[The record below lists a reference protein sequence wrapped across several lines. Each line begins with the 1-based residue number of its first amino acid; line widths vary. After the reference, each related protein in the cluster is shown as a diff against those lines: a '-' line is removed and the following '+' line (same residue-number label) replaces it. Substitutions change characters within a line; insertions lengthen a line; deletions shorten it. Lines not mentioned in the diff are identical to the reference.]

1 MYIKR
6 QVEAEIQKNL
16 FKGDGIIIYGARQ
29 VGKTTLVKK
38 ILEEHHNLS
47 TKYLNCD
54 EGDIRTLFTRADT
67 SIELKRIIGNSQL
80 VVIDEAQR
88 VLNIGLKL
96 KLMID
101 EYPHQQIIATGSSS
115 FDLSNE
121 IKEPLTGRS
130 REFWLYPLSAS
141 ELFPIGDTLD
151 LSRNLES
158 LLVYGSYPKVYEA
171 VSIEEKKIQIEKIA
185 LHYLYKDVLKFQ
197 TLKNADLVRKLLE
210 ALALQV
216 GSEVSYN
223 ELSTILGVSRQTVE
237 SYVNILESAFVLYKV
252 TPYSKNL
259 RKEIGKL
266 RKIYFYDLGVRNVL
280 IDSLKPISLRNDI
293 GALWENFVIT
303 EFKKRNNFIGNIQ
316 KLYYW
321 RTYDG
326 QEIDLIEEK
335 EGNLYGY
342 EIKWNK
348 ARKNAPKAWGVYK
361 NASWRVITKDT
372 FIPLQQSRPI
382 V

>member
-1 MYIKR
+1 
-6 QVEAEIQKNL
+6 
-16 FKGDGIIIYGARQ
+16 
-29 VGKTTLVKK
+29 
-38 ILEEHHNLS
+38 
-47 TKYLNCD
+47 
-54 EGDIRTLFTRADT
+54 
-67 SIELKRIIGNSQL
+67 
-80 VVIDEAQR
+80 
-88 VLNIGLKL
+88 
-96 KLMID
+96 
-101 EYPHQQIIATGSSS
+101 
-115 FDLSNE
+115 
-121 IKEPLTGRS
+121 
-130 REFWLYPLSAS
+130 
-141 ELFPIGDTLD
+141 
-151 LSRNLES
+151 
-158 LLVYGSYPKVYEA
+158 
-171 VSIEEKKIQIEKIA
+171 
-185 LHYLYKDVLKFQ
+185 
-197 TLKNADLVRKLLE
+197 
-210 ALALQV
+210 
-216 GSEVSYN
+216 
-223 ELSTILGVSRQTVE
+223 LGVSRQTVE